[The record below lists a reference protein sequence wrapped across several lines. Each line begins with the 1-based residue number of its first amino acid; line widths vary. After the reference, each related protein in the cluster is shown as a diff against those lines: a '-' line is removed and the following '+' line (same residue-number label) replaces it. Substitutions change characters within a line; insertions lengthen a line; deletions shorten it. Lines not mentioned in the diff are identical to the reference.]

1 MNSEAPAS
9 EVPRIFRTGPQLEL
23 GRTGKEGSWQDR
35 GGISPRSTRTRSS
48 AWSWTARRPIA
59 HVAREVGIHDTTLG
73 NWVKDYRRR
82 RNGDAAAGGTGG
94 GNKTARELE
103 LERENRKLREEN
115 AFLVKAAAF
124 FAKDHR

>member
-1 MNSEAPAS
+1 M
-9 EVPRIFRTGPQLEL
+9 VLDGP
-23 GRTGKEGSWQDR
+23 
-35 GGISPRSTRTRSS
+35 
-48 AWSWTARRPIA
+48 RPIA

-82 RNGDAAAGGTGG
+82 HGGDASAGSGG
-94 GNKTARELE
+94 GEKKSTRELE
-103 LERENRKLREEN
+103 LERENRRLREEN